1 MKHQASSAQHVV
13 DCQPHSICSTKGM
26 LIMRGEHVERSLR
39 LQASTPPHWRCSRR
53 SHIWGCVNANVLSVA
68 DSQRCTTQGESISP
82 PRLQSHGNQSRCHTR
97 WHTGEQRRSSKKAQM
112 GVGVD
117 RNGCAKRGNWRLH
130 SKNTKTRILH
140 YQAL

>member
-1 MKHQASSAQHVV
+1 MGLRERQCLVCRRLATLHDAGRKH
-13 DCQPHSICSTKGM
+13 
-26 LIMRGEHVERSLR
+26 
-39 LQASTPPHWRCSRR
+39 
-53 SHIWGCVNANVLSVA
+53 
-68 DSQRCTTQGESISP
+68 IS

-97 WHTGEQRRSSKKAQM
+97 WHTGEQRRFSKKAQM